1 MLDIFPSVDTYP
13 LKEEKSGGEI
23 MISKNEIGQYI
34 KKYLIDHNITV
45 GEFSKL
51 VNASPASVY
60 NWIAGKPMLP
70 VYYNN
75 LLSVLREY
83 L

>member
-1 MLDIFPSVDTYP
+1 MLEIIPRIDTYP
-13 LKEEKSGGEI
+13 LKEKSGGEI
-23 MISKNEIGQYI
+23 MISKKEIGQYI
-34 KKYLIDHNITV
+34 QKYIKDHNMTV
-45 GEFSKL
+45 GKFASL
-51 VNASPASVY
+51 VDASPASVY